1 MEHTASG
8 FNSPTESH
16 VKLDSK
22 VTGLNYIDVIM
33 VQVLKDFISG
43 INYISVFSASYWRGH
58 G

>member
-1 MEHTASG
+1 MCV
-8 FNSPTESH
+8 N
-16 VKLDSK
+16 VSK
-22 VTGLNYIDVIM
+22 DTGLNYIDVIM